1 MGDRDHNKKRLLD
14 LVQAAGSANGLCAD
28 CGAPDP
34 DWASYKLGIFIC
46 LNCSGVHR
54 NFPEISRVK
63 SVRLDYWDNDLVEF
77 MTRNGNSCS
86 KMKYEA
92 KVPTFYYVPQAEDC
106 MVLKEQW
113 IRAKYER
120 QEFTAGSLTWT
131 DSSSGTREGLL
142 WKRGKDNGQFL
153 QRRFVLL
160 KGEGV
165 LMYYTKENGKGPKAS
180 IPIANL
186 NAMFQTQ
193 KIGHPH
199 GLQVTYKKD
208 GHTRNLFVYHESGK
222 EIVDWFNALRA
233 ARWHYLKEAFPRV
246 PESELLPL
254 ITRSYLKEGY
264 MEKTG
269 PKQREP
275 FKKRWFALDSQERNL
290 FYYKKPLDAYEQG
303 QVFLGSKEQGYD
315 IQDDLPKGMK
325 GNKGKVGITIITPER
340 RFVFTCTNDKEQK
353 EWLEKLQEVLS
364 RPLGPTDHPQTPG

>member
-1 MGDRDHNKKRLLD
+1 MAAPLPVRPGFGGSPSAAALHERSGLHRVPAPPCGRRGPSIRVLRPGLPR
-14 LVQAAGSANGLCAD
+14 AGSRREKAIFFLRLKTLKKD
-28 CGAPDP
+28 CFTTVEIVVDP

-290 FYYKKPLDAYEQG
+290 FYYKKPL
-303 QVFLGSKEQGYD
+303 VF
-315 IQDDLPKGMK
+315 
-325 GNKGKVGITIITPER
+325 
-340 RFVFTCTNDKEQK
+340 
-353 EWLEKLQEVLS
+353 
-364 RPLGPTDHPQTPG
+364 

>member
-165 LMYYTKENGKGPKAS
+165 LMYYTKEN
-180 IPIANL
+180 
-186 NAMFQTQ
+186 
-193 KIGHPH
+193 
-199 GLQVTYKKD
+199 
-208 GHTRNLFVYHESGK
+208 